1 MRPAND
7 TVRPD
12 PYQPSSEVFTEPPA
26 LPDLPDLPDVVVAM
40 TPREPAQPARPVLVE
55 KQSGLSVH
63 NLGKTYSKR
72 PVVRNVSINVQRGEA
87 RRLDAELARHQADAG
102 LQQQLAD
109 KREELGAK
117 QALMQQLGSL
127 SLQKSRGYAGVM
139 ADLARLRDARL
150 SLQRIEI
157 SDGRINLSGVAE
169 RSQDVPAWVN
179 RFKQTPTLAG
189 AQFGE
194 LTLSRD
200 KEGRLAFQLSGMA
213 REAP

>member
-1 MRPAND
+1 MKHHINLYGAEFRPRRLWASLPQMSLVWGGVLLLLLAATLFYGWQQQGLD
-7 TVRPD
+7 RELAGVR
-12 PYQPSSEVFTEPPA
+12 
-26 LPDLPDLPDVVVAM
+26 
-40 TPREPAQPARPVLVE
+40 AQLD
-55 KQSGLSVH
+55 
-63 NLGKTYSKR
+63 
-72 PVVRNVSINVQRGEA
+72 VQRAEA

-102 LQQQLAD
+102 LQQQLVD

-200 KEGRLAFQLSGMA
+200 KEGRLAFQLSGIA

>member
-1 MRPAND
+1 MKHHINLYGAEFRPRRLWASLPQMSLVWGGVLLLLLAATLFYGWQQQGLD
-7 TVRPD
+7 RELAGVR
-12 PYQPSSEVFTEPPA
+12 
-26 LPDLPDLPDVVVAM
+26 
-40 TPREPAQPARPVLVE
+40 AQLD
-55 KQSGLSVH
+55 
-63 NLGKTYSKR
+63 
-72 PVVRNVSINVQRGEA
+72 VQRAEA

-157 SDGRINLSGVAE
+157 SDGRINLSGFAE

-200 KEGRLAFQLSGMA
+200 KQGRLAFQLSGIA

>member
-1 MRPAND
+1 MKHHINLYGAEFRPRRLWASLPQMSLVWGGVLLLLLAATLFYGWQQQGLD
-7 TVRPD
+7 RELAGVR
-12 PYQPSSEVFTEPPA
+12 
-26 LPDLPDLPDVVVAM
+26 
-40 TPREPAQPARPVLVE
+40 AQLE
-55 KQSGLSVH
+55 
-63 NLGKTYSKR
+63 
-72 PVVRNVSINVQRGEA
+72 VQRGEA

-189 AQFGE
+189 AQFGD

>member
-1 MRPAND
+1 MKHHINLYGVEFRPRRLWASLSQMSLVWGAVLLVLAAVTLAYGWQQRGVD
-7 TVRPD
+7 
-12 PYQPSSEVFTEPPA
+12 
-26 LPDLPDLPDVVVAM
+26 
-40 TPREPAQPARPVLVE
+40 RELAQLRAQLD
-55 KQSGLSVH
+55 
-63 NLGKTYSKR
+63 
-72 PVVRNVSINVQRGEA
+72 VQRGEA
-87 RRLDAELARHQADAG
+87 ARLDGELARHQADAR

-117 QALMQQLGSL
+117 QALMQQLGDL

-157 SDGRINLSGVAE
+157 SEGRINLSGVAE

-179 RFKQTPTLAG
+179 RFKQTPSLAG
-189 AQFGE
+189 KEFGE

-200 KEGRLAFQLSGMA
+200 KQGQLAFQLSGIA
-213 REAP
+213 RETP

>member
-1 MRPAND
+1 MKHHINLYGAEFRPRRLWASLPQMSLVWGGVLLLLLAATLFYGWQQQGLD
-7 TVRPD
+7 RELAGVR
-12 PYQPSSEVFTEPPA
+12 
-26 LPDLPDLPDVVVAM
+26 
-40 TPREPAQPARPVLVE
+40 AQLD
-55 KQSGLSVH
+55 
-63 NLGKTYSKR
+63 
-72 PVVRNVSINVQRGEA
+72 VQRGEA
-87 RRLDAELARHQADAG
+87 RRLNAELARHQADAG

-157 SDGRINLSGVAE
+157 SDGRINLSGFAE

-179 RFKQTPTLAG
+179 RFKQTPSLAG

>member
-1 MRPAND
+1 MKHHINLYGAEFRPRRLWASLPQMSLVWGGVLLLLLAATLFYGWQQQGLD
-7 TVRPD
+7 RELAGVR
-12 PYQPSSEVFTEPPA
+12 
-26 LPDLPDLPDVVVAM
+26 
-40 TPREPAQPARPVLVE
+40 AQLD
-55 KQSGLSVH
+55 
-63 NLGKTYSKR
+63 
-72 PVVRNVSINVQRGEA
+72 VQRGEA
-87 RRLDAELARHQADAG
+87 RRLNAELARHQADAG

-200 KEGRLAFQLSGMA
+200 KEARLAFQLSGIA

>member
-1 MRPAND
+1 MKHHINLYGAEFRPRRLWASLPQMSLVWGGVLLLLLAATLFYGWQQQGLD
-7 TVRPD
+7 RELAGVR
-12 PYQPSSEVFTEPPA
+12 
-26 LPDLPDLPDVVVAM
+26 
-40 TPREPAQPARPVLVE
+40 AQLE
-55 KQSGLSVH
+55 
-63 NLGKTYSKR
+63 
-72 PVVRNVSINVQRGEA
+72 VQRGEA

-200 KEGRLAFQLSGMA
+200 KEGRLAFQLSGIA